1 MGTGVFA
8 GPTHLAG
15 WPNMAMRGFPGEN
28 AIGQTK
34 VVPAAGACGWM
45 LVEEMNPEAVELIAP
60 EITR

>member
-1 MGTGVFA
+1 MV
-8 GPTHLAG
+8 
-15 WPNMAMRGFPGEN
+15 MRGFPGEN